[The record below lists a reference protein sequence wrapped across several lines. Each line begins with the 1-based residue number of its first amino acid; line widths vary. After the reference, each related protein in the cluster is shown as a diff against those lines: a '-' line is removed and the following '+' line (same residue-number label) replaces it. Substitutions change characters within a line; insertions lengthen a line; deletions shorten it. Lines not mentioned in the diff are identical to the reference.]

1 MQPQQHKQA
10 TRIHLFLSSAASMS
24 CFPSRVGSTMSSL
37 SHDTGMVEVHSQA
50 LRTSWKVP
58 AHLIQMPSSSIV
70 LLVTRAALAA
80 GERQQPPSLCVLEDD
95 TAAAPICIESSADD
109 QRELIEQDHDII
121 VRLAVSHSV
130 VKYWLYLRMFWHCRG
145 GEDRLVRSKIAAI
158 EGIADKGPGVLQR
171 WTRVKKGLAL
181 IAMLLNARQTLDA
194 LLECRTPSL
203 FDKLIYLH
211 VRHHQVPMIA
221 HLVQQVKTTSAA
233 NVTTDWM
240 SKVCQSRE
248 LEDLPPRSPNEDEQG
263 EDEDED
269 DAAEAEDEPPQP
281 AIGARLPSTRSRT
294 APKTL
299 TFWTTPP
306 QPLPKPKRK
315 AVSHPRPPPVK
326 RLAQSLPRVSQDDE
340 EADQAA
346 VEHEA
351 QTRSSSSS
359 PAPSSRDPLDITAA
373 DGHEPRLRSLAEQLH
388 CALVEMHSMPVLEY
402 YHRLLR
408 EYPELV
414 HVAAPISYSTQEMYH
429 EAIRHRL
436 EDQCHTRVL
445 LYERDFL
452 LHHSHGLSRMPAL
465 MLTRCGDDSA
475 TTEPVLS
482 CPMASLDSRTS
493 HATKVWLFFPDLEV
507 DEEDER
513 NHNSRKALAVYHRFH
528 PHLAPQQ
535 ANAGQGGSV
544 DAVDDDRPS
553 STLWDT
559 DGGQLL
565 SLPARLLLQAGVHV
579 LLVVQRAGE
588 TVSMPGS
595 SPSRY
600 DSPCAHMVHTLPSPT
615 VLSVAGNYCSSQH
628 LLDHI
633 EHQWKRSSS
642 KPLAHGQR
650 EEVAVEYPAGVFPVG
665 FPTPSSLSKPTTS
678 WLKRRHHALSKDPAR
693 QREARASEL
702 DSPDQMLY
710 LLNRQLDAA
719 IALRSAAPPPRVI
732 TSLGQLIGTAPTP
745 EGRATVLTLLTK
757 AIAMSTSAA
766 QLQPFRSCSLALG
779 CSAGPLSPPLP
790 RYPEG
795 DSIQVFRFSTAAHQR
810 PLLFVRNTA
819 DGDAWAKQQAF
830 AQAQLAMWQR
840 GEPCRYSV
848 TRTGVGGGA
857 PAPAPTVADATEA
870 WQARVDHRRME
881 RPQPIARHHLH
892 PVNSIYLQDVCA
904 DSAPVRQQTVAEL
917 KSCLPAALVD
927 GGALRWCEMPT
938 DGVHYPSFHMLRS
951 SADALSNYL
960 ASAAIT
966 DVHNEPQ
973 RLGFW
978 HHLLPVEG
986 PTADQ
991 REAVSIDRAVLEGI
1005 DVQERVKE
1013 MYKLFTDM
1021 TKLSSAADVW
1031 TKDDAAALSP
1041 FVSTSYGELTQA
1053 SVTKVVE
1060 CMVSHGLHSDDV
1072 LFDVGSCYGRA
1083 LCHVSLVTGIR
1094 TCGIEAV
1101 LARYSK
1107 AMECIAAWDE
1117 ASTCTR
1123 AGRRG
1128 LAMDPLSASVELN
1141 CGDIMNHLPLL
1152 FTATHVMI
1160 FDARFQASTRTILQ
1174 HVWMSLAGRR
1184 RRRLRIVL
1192 CTTKL
1197 RSEPDDNRVF
1207 ELVAELSVTTGQN
1220 NFTMYVYRVLST
1232 MALSPTL
1239 GDPVVLAVFPGQR
1252 VGLRASRSMD
1262 VGERLFPVLGPVLA
1276 PGAWDKLRHE
1286 ACDRRWQWMVR
1297 RDGVWMH
1304 VLNLARFVNSSCGSD
1319 ERDGRSAANA
1329 HYVKSA
1335 DGSMHLECSRI
1346 ISAGEEVVACG
1357 QHARDHAV
1365 GVCPWSCYTQMRTEA
1380 R

>member
-1 MQPQQHKQA
+1 MDGEVSSCGRSFSLQLECDSVKVHVRKWSCTSMRRSQTGT
-10 TRIHLFLSSAASMS
+10 TRREAVARRRTCVTTRYWSSARWRETDLAHHVELVGHMVSVRVGYCEYQSLVLILS
-24 CFPSRVGSTMSSL
+24 CLHAFSLFHVHSSTTGSRVSSSSSSLRRERSVSHRASQSKPKSPTMSSL
-37 SHDTGMVEVHSQA
+37 SHDALMVEVHSQA

-58 AHLIQMPSSSIV
+58 ADLIQMPSSSIV

-80 GERQQPPSLCVLEDD
+80 GDRQPPPSLCVVEDD
-95 TAAAPICIESSADD
+95 TAAAPICIDSSAVTAVAADS
-109 QRELIEQDHDII
+109 QRELIEQDHDTI

-181 IAMLLNARQTLDA
+181 IAMLLNARHTLDA

-263 EDEDED
+263 AGEEEEP
-269 DAAEAEDEPPQP
+269 AAEDNSPPP
-281 AIGARLPSTRSRT
+281 ATSARLPSTRSRT
-294 APKTL
+294 APKAL
-299 TFWTTPP
+299 AFAAPP
-306 QPLPKPKRK
+306 ASKRK
-315 AVSHPRPPPVK
+315 PVSQARSPAVK
-326 RLAQSLPRVSQDDE
+326 RVARAPAKDDDE
-340 EADQAA
+340 EEGQA
-346 VEHEA
+346 EIEQEA
-351 QTRSSSSS
+351 ESGSSSSSSS
-359 PAPSSRDPLDITAA
+359 PGSSLSPSSPLPSLSSRDPLDISA
-373 DGHEPRLRSLAEQLH
+373 DDAHEPRSVAEQLH
-388 CALVEMHSMPVLEY
+388 HALKEMHSTPMLEY
-402 YHRLLR
+402 YQRLLR

-414 HVAAPISYSTQEMYH
+414 HVAAPTSYATQAMYH
-429 EAIRHRL
+429 EVVEHRL

-452 LHHSHGLSRMPAL
+452 LHHSQSLTRLPAL
-465 MLTRCGDDSA
+465 VLTGCSDDSA
-475 TTEPVLS
+475 TTEPALS
-482 CPMASLDSRTS
+482 CSTASWESSTS
-493 HATKVWLFFPDLEV
+493 QATKVWLFFPDVEGNK
-507 DEEDER
+507 EDER
-513 NHNSRKALAVYHRFH
+513 TLNSQRALAVYHQFH
-528 PHLAPQQ
+528 PHLAG
-535 ANAGQGGSV
+535 AA
-544 DAVDDDRPS
+544 AVDDDRPA

-559 DGGQLL
+559 AGDQLL

-579 LLVVQRAGE
+579 LLAIQRAGE

-600 DSPCAHMVHTLPSPT
+600 DSPCAHMVHTLPSST

-633 EHQWKRSSS
+633 EHQWTSSGRER
-642 KPLAHGQR
+642 LAHGQM
-650 EEVAVEYPAGVFPVG
+650 EEVAIEHPADVFPTG
-665 FPTPSSLSKPTTS
+665 FPTPSPLFKPTTS
-678 WLKRRHHALSKDPAR
+678 WLKRRHHALCKDPAR

-719 IALRSAAPPPRVI
+719 IALHSAAPPPRVI
-732 TSLGQLIGTAPTP
+732 TSLGQLIGKAPTP

-766 QLQPFRSCSLALG
+766 QLQPFRSCSLASG
-779 CSAGPLSPPLP
+779 CSVGPLPPLP
-790 RYPEG
+790 LYPES
-795 DSIQVFRFSTAAHQR
+795 DKVQVFRFSTAAHQR

-819 DGDAWAKQQAF
+819 DGDAWARQQAF

-857 PAPAPTVADATEA
+857 PTLADATEA
-870 WQARVDHRRME
+870 WRACLDHRRIQ
-881 RPQPIARHHLH
+881 RPQPIPRHHLH
-892 PVNSIYLQDVCA
+892 PVNSICLHDVCA
-904 DSAPVRQQTVAEL
+904 DSEQVRQQTVAEL
-917 KSCLPAALVD
+917 KSCLPAGLVD

-938 DGVHYPSFHMLRS
+938 DGVHCPSFYVLRS
-951 SADALSNYL
+951 SADALSNHL

-978 HHLLPVEG
+978 HHILPAVEV

-991 REAVSIDRAVLEGI
+991 QEAVNIDRAVLDDI

-1013 MYKLFTDM
+1013 MYKLFTEM

-1031 TKDDAAALSP
+1031 TKEDADALSP

-1060 CMVSHGLHSDDV
+1060 CMVAHGLQSDDV
-1072 LFDVGSCYGRA
+1072 LVDVGSCYGRA

-1101 LARYSK
+1101 PARHTK
-1107 AMECIAAWDE
+1107 AMECVAALDE
-1117 ASTCTR
+1117 ASVTAR

-1128 LAMDPLSASVELN
+1128 LGADPLSA
-1141 CGDIMNHLPLL
+1141 
-1152 FTATHVMI
+1152 
-1160 FDARFQASTRTILQ
+1160 
-1174 HVWMSLAGRR
+1174 
-1184 RRRLRIVL
+1184 
-1192 CTTKL
+1192 
-1197 RSEPDDNRVF
+1197 
-1207 ELVAELSVTTGQN
+1207 
-1220 NFTMYVYRVLST
+1220 
-1232 MALSPTL
+1232 
-1239 GDPVVLAVFPGQR
+1239 
-1252 VGLRASRSMD
+1252 
-1262 VGERLFPVLGPVLA
+1262 
-1276 PGAWDKLRHE
+1276 
-1286 ACDRRWQWMVR
+1286 
-1297 RDGVWMH
+1297 
-1304 VLNLARFVNSSCGSD
+1304 
-1319 ERDGRSAANA
+1319 
-1329 HYVKSA
+1329 
-1335 DGSMHLECSRI
+1335 
-1346 ISAGEEVVACG
+1346 
-1357 QHARDHAV
+1357 
-1365 GVCPWSCYTQMRTEA
+1365 GVCGADLRRYHQPPPTAVHRHT
-1380 R
+1380 RDDL